1 MDCQKLVE
9 NASEIAG
16 QNGGQSS
23 KSSYQSP
30 SIRRDMKK
38 LKRFCVKQ
46 YKIVKYTIWLI
57 LAIQMIPATAAEAFF
72 LPLIIQAI
80 LPKPNSNSS
89 SLHPIQTTLLDFHRN
104 FHNIGRTIFTP
115 LKQTPILKPKGNAM
129 ENTVPPKFK
138 VKRDIACLYG
148 YSHDKRL
155 CDNAADITQIFLN
168 PLAAIISAAKGPRY
182 EDTEPYEREENR
194 QREKFIIKLQE
205 EIDHL
210 YHLKYPTLPTSYLEA
225 YSTPSP
231 IEITTKYP
239 VHNPDTQ
246 WYKTY
251 LKRKEAKLLTIVK
264 PMRSERR
271 AYVEKLNKTQSKI
284 EEEVLN
290 QRRKRSTSRLMNVL
304 LEIMKTFMGVF

>member
-1 MDCQKLVE
+1 
-9 NASEIAG
+9 
-16 QNGGQSS
+16 
-23 KSSYQSP
+23 
-30 SIRRDMKK
+30 MKK
-38 LKRFCVKQ
+38 FKKFCVKQ

-72 LPLIIQAI
+72 LPFIIQAI
-80 LPKPNSNSS
+80 LPKQNSNSS
-89 SLHPIQTTLLDFHRN
+89 SLHPIQSTFLKFHGN
-104 FHNIGRTIFTP
+104 FHKLGKTIFTP
-115 LKQTPILKPKGNAM
+115 LKPTLTLKPESNSM

-155 CDNAADITQIFLN
+155 CNNAADITQIFLN

-239 VHNPDTQ
+239 VHNPDKQ

-251 LKRKEAKLLTIVK
+251 LKRKEAKLLSIVK

-271 AYVEKLNKTQSKI
+271 AYVEKLNKTNLRI
-284 EEEVLN
+284 EEEVLK
-290 QRRKRSTSRLMNVL
+290 QRRKRSTSSLMNVL
-304 LEIMKTFMGVF
+304 LEMMKTFMGVF

>member
-1 MDCQKLVE
+1 
-9 NASEIAG
+9 
-16 QNGGQSS
+16 
-23 KSSYQSP
+23 
-30 SIRRDMKK
+30 MKK
-38 LKRFCVKQ
+38 VKRFCVKQ

-80 LPKPNSNSS
+80 LPKTNSNSS

-271 AYVEKLNKTQSKI
+271 AYVEKLNKTQSRI

>member
-1 MDCQKLVE
+1 M
-9 NASEIAG
+9 
-16 QNGGQSS
+16 
-23 KSSYQSP
+23 
-30 SIRRDMKK
+30 
-38 LKRFCVKQ
+38 KRFCVKQ

-57 LAIQMIPATAAEAFF
+57 LAIQMIPATTAEAFF
-72 LPLIIQAI
+72 LPFIIQAI
-80 LPKPNSNSS
+80 LPKANTNSS
-89 SLHPIQTTLLDFHRN
+89 SLHPIQTTILDFHSN
-104 FHNIGRTIFTP
+104 FHKLGKTIFTP
-115 LKQTPILKPKGNAM
+115 LKLTPILKPKSNTM
-129 ENTVPPKFK
+129 ENTVPPKLK

-155 CDNAADITQIFLN
+155 CDNTADITQIFLN

-271 AYVEKLNKTQSKI
+271 AYVEKLNKTQSRI